1 MSKIPQGEWNAI
13 AARYSQGEPI
23 SSIARHYGCTAPAI
37 HYILKRNKERTAETD
52 RRPALAQ
59 TPTTAEVAWAARLG
73 GEQNG
78 RSRSSVIVGNL
89 AMGQVKALPLK
100 QYREEKSESAFAPPV
115 KPVRTDLGPVGALQ
129 QQRGRPGS
137 QGRASALTAELDADL
152 RAHAEAAIQTFR
164 SGFDAALAENSPV
177 MRERLRQAAS
187 NLMRA
192 AARTTI
198 VLDRLD
204 AGGKRAQKE
213 MTDWPQ
219 PSSAQEDARSATPA

>member
-89 AMGQVKALPLK
+89 AMGQVKAPPLE
-100 QYREEKSESAFAPPV
+100 REEKSEGAFAPPV
-115 KPVRTDLGPVGALQ
+115 KPVRPDLGPVGALQ
-129 QQRGRPGS
+129 QQRSKPGS

-192 AARTTI
+192 VARTTI

-213 MTDWPQ
+213 MADWPR
-219 PSSAQEDARSATPA
+219 PSYAQEDARSATPA

>member
-137 QGRASALTAELDADL
+137 QGRASALTAELDADPSCPCGSCDPDVSLGL
-152 RAHAEAAIQTFR
+152 RRGARGELAGNARTASAGGLQSDARGSAYDDRAR
-164 SGFDAALAENSPV
+164 SFG
-177 MRERLRQAAS
+177 RRRKTRTERDDRL
-187 NLMRA
+187 A
-192 AARTTI
+192 AAFLRT
-198 VLDRLD
+198 R
-204 AGGKRAQKE
+204 GR
-213 MTDWPQ
+213 P
-219 PSSAQEDARSATPA
+219 